1 MKEKLIEYIKDR
13 LIALIDVDDYDE
25 EKLTYWNL
33 LYFLKFVRSDEVI
46 KAKLS
51 MMVDSDKKQ
60 RKYLQKKYEGDD
72 FQCSEYS
79 VAKNKIGR
87 ECLKYLG
94 L

>member
-13 LIALIDVDDYDE
+13 LIALIDVDDYDG
-25 EKLTYWNL
+25 EKLIYANL
-33 LYFLKFVRSDEVI
+33 LYFLKFVSSDAIV
-46 KAKLS
+46 KAKLN
-51 MMVDSDKKQ
+51 MMVDADKKQ

-72 FQCSEYS
+72 FQCLEYS